1 MYMDESLQMLL
12 VMQDDQ
18 FQEIL
23 RTDHILNQLQQEK
36 NNKKLEYFQLMSV
49 ISKSFFIGGVNI
61 TPITPILWSFLYCID
76 NRFVTQSGQI
86 RHIDIDVFF
95 YLLHYGIKSI
105 SDDLFDKAKGFCT
118 AKQISYDYARDQILQ
133 MIHLAFR
140 PLQMF
145 PQTQTQKTDVKFNL
159 DWLTKIVALCAKMT
173 NKKSDQIMFDMSLTQ
188 VLSYVVQACR
198 QGDVNDSIRR
208 RNSDQVNEAMYKRTL
223 ELGKIYYQK
232 NYKNR

>member
-1 MYMDESLQMLL
+1 
-12 VMQDDQ
+12 
-18 FQEIL
+18 
-23 RTDHILNQLQQEK
+23 
-36 NNKKLEYFQLMSV
+36 
-49 ISKSFFIGGVNI
+49 
-61 TPITPILWSFLYCID
+61 
-76 NRFVTQSGQI
+76 
-86 RHIDIDVFF
+86 
-95 YLLHYGIKSI
+95 
-105 SDDLFDKAKGFCT
+105 
-118 AKQISYDYARDQILQ
+118 